1 MARSDYYRTRAEE
14 CRARA
19 ETSFTPEAWLKLAAT
34 WLALIPVSREAASE
48 RSKAKQPVGADGE
61 NTLKIGSTP
70 HSIAAGGKPS
80 PITQVD
86 PTTARAAQPG
96 GVDALDVGLV
106 VCGLKNRLKICGLCA
121 PVQHGARRLG
131 GNNRGGWK
139 GGYGPPRQRTGDRLI
154 KSQRAASVL

>member
-1 MARSDYYRTRAEE
+1 MPGASNLVSIDLIRLIMARSDDYRTRAEE

-61 NTLKIGSTP
+61 NKLEIGSTP
-70 HSIAAGGKPS
+70 HFIAAGGKPS

-106 VCGLKNRLKICGLCA
+106 NVDRSAA
-121 PVQHGARRLG
+121 PHSR
-131 GNNRGGWK
+131 
-139 GGYGPPRQRTGDRLI
+139 
-154 KSQRAASVL
+154 